1 MCKQSRCLTGNQPLG
16 WTGNQQI
23 YMHGLPVFA
32 PNLNFNRYGI
42 TLNNLLSAMDDFQ
55 SKQLANLR
63 NGRRTYLVTYSL
75 QWNFIYNSSKI
86 QNKYAS
92 ND

>member
-1 MCKQSRCLTGNQPLG
+1 
-16 WTGNQQI
+16 
-23 YMHGLPVFA
+23 
-32 PNLNFNRYGI
+32 
-42 TLNNLLSAMDDFQ
+42 MDDFQ
-55 SKQLANLR
+55 SKQLAKLR